1 MSVLEWILTGAGI
14 AIAFVLG
21 MVIGELDEQK
31 RTEGW
36 RRFALDADGEL
47 SRLRAERAEPE
58 RRADLT
64 DCLTRNQIREAQN
77 IGPAEAEELIRRNML
92 SAMECGAAM
101 KEQILRENAAACTVV
116 RLWADGRCV
125 EEIRIPEERK
135 EP

>member
-1 MSVLEWILTGAGI
+1 MTWLEWIFTGAGI

-21 MVIGELDEQK
+21 MVIGGLDEQK

-36 RRFALDADGEL
+36 RRFALDAAGEL

-77 IGPAEAEELIRRNML
+77 IGTAEAEELIRRNTL
-92 SAMECGAAM
+92 SAMDCPAAM
-101 KEQILRENAAACTVV
+101 KERILRENAAACTVV
-116 RLWADGRCV
+116 RLWADDRCV
-125 EEIRIPEERK
+125 EEIRMPEERR